1 MKVITICGSMRYADQ
16 MKKIARDLETENGY
30 CVLQPIYN
38 DQKKTDSF
46 SVLENL
52 YASHNKKIELADAI
66 YVVNINGYIG
76 EATKSEITFAKT
88 NGKEVIY
95 HEPIKQ

>member
-1 MKVITICGSMRYADQ
+1 MKVVTICGSLRFADQ
-16 MKKIARDLETENGY
+16 MKKIAIELETKKGY

-38 DQKKTDSF
+38 DKKKTESF
-46 SVLENL
+46 SELETL
-52 YASHNKKIELADAI
+52 YLNHNKKIELADAI

-76 EATKSEITFAKT
+76 ETTKNGIAFAKA

-95 HEPIKQ
+95 HEQI

>member
-1 MKVITICGSMRYADQ
+1 MKVVTICGSLRFADQ
-16 MKKIARDLETENGY
+16 MKKIAIDLETKKGY

-38 DQKKTDSF
+38 DKKKTESF
-46 SVLENL
+46 SELETL
-52 YASHNKKIELADAI
+52 YLNHNKKIELADAI

-76 EATKSEITFAKT
+76 ETTKNGIAFAKS

-95 HEPIKQ
+95 HEQI